1 MDLRHKVL
9 MISLICS
16 AWEEAVEREKK
27 RNK

>member
-9 MISLICS
+9 MISLIYS